1 MILIF
6 GGAYQGKLDYATERF
21 NLSGEEIYRCS
32 RYSEIMPLGRKL
44 VYELD
49 KWIYAMLEAG
59 DTTDGAV
66 KQFIEANKDA
76 IVICNDISCGIVP
89 VDPLE
94 RAWREAVGRAMAAM
108 ARESDEVVRLF
119 CGIATVIKG

>member
-6 GGAYQGKLDYATERF
+6 GGAYQGKFDYAVERF
-21 NLSGEEIYRCS
+21 NLTGDEIYRCS
-32 RYSEIMPLGRKL
+32 RYSVVMPMGRKL

-49 KWIYAMLEAG
+49 KWIFALLEA
-59 DTTDGAV
+59 DDNADGAV
-66 KQFIEANKDA
+66 KQFIENNKGA
-76 IVICNDISCGIVP
+76 IVICNDISCGVVP
-89 VDPLE
+89 IDPLE

-108 ARESDEVVRLF
+108 AREADEVVRIF